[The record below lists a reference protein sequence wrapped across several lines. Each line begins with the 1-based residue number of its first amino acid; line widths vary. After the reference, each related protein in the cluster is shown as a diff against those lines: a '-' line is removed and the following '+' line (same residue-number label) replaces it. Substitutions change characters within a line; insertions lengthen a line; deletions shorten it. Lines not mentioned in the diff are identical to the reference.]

1 MTLVDTNVLVDILTA
16 DPAWLDWSAGH
27 LSQCRRKGT
36 LRINEI
42 GYAELAVRMNSEGDL
57 QHALS
62 RLDVGFERTPTA
74 ALFLAGRMF
83 GRYRAAGGTRTSL
96 LPDFFIGA
104 HANVAKLPLLTRDGR
119 RYRTYFPQVELIAPD
134 A

>member
-27 LSQCRRKGT
+27 LSQCRQKGT

-57 QHALS
+57 QHALT

-74 ALFLAGRMF
+74 ALFLAGKTF

-96 LPDFFIGA
+96 LPNFFIGA
-104 HANVAKLPLLTRDGR
+104 HADVAKLPLLTRDAR
-119 RYRTYFPQVELIAPD
+119 RYRSYFPHVELIAPN